1 MVASVFSIDLNG
13 YLGFGPARQDKVRK
27 RQMDDTI
34 GIDISKDTL
43 DAYWLSSREHRQFCN
58 DKTGVKALASWAH
71 ETEVSRVI
79 FEATGIYHR
88 CIETGLAQHGVSFAR
103 VNPRQARRFCEGAGQ
118 LAKTDR
124 VDAAML
130 AKMGS
135 LLELKADQPKSKTL
149 HDLKQLATARQAL
162 IKDRTAAKARLSA
175 TTHSLLSRQIKRR
188 LKHVERD
195 LSEVAEMIDG
205 IVEADNELRARAD
218 ILMSI
223 PGIAK
228 VTACAIL
235 TDMPELGALS
245 GKQAAKLAGLAPIS
259 RQSGKWQGKERI
271 QGGRSSVRRA
281 VYLPAVV
288 ATRFNPDMKAKYE
301 QLISSGKCKKLA
313 ITAVMRKLIV
323 TANALLRDNRKW
335 SQVTA

>member
-1 MVASVFSIDLNG
+1 ME
-13 YLGFGPARQDKVRK
+13 
-27 RQMDDTI
+27 DTI
-34 GIDISKDTL
+34 GIDISKDKL
-43 DAYWLSSREHRQFCN
+43 DAYWLSKEEHKQFCN
-58 DKTGVKALASWAH
+58 DKAGVKALALWAYGAG
-71 ETEVSRVI
+71 VSRVI
-79 FEATGIYHR
+79 FESTGIYHR
-88 CIETGLAQHGVSFAR
+88 CVETGLAHYEISFAR

-135 LLELKADQPKSKTL
+135 LLALKADCPKSETL

-162 IKDRTAAKARLSA
+162 IKDRTAAKARLAA
-175 TTHSLLSRQIKRR
+175 TTHRLLSQQIKRR
-188 LKHVERD
+188 LSQIERD
-195 LSEVAEMIDG
+195 LSQVADLVDTI
-205 IVEADNELRARAD
+205 IAADEELRAKAD
-218 ILMSI
+218 ILVSI

-235 TDMPELGALS
+235 TDMPELGQLS

-259 RQSGKWQGKERI
+259 RQSGKWQGKEHI
-271 QGGRSSVRRA
+271 QGGRASVRRA

-288 ATRFNPDMKAKYE
+288 ATRFNPDLKAKYE
-301 QLISSGKCKKLA
+301 QLVSTGKCKKLA

-323 TANALLRDNRKW
+323 MANALLRDGRKW
-335 SQVTA
+335 DEYPT